1 MEHILT
7 FNKKQLDFIED
18 IETMTPSE
26 FKRAYGTKETEEEIF
41 CETLAETNEYQIN
54 LRQFKPISHLT
65 HPIYGYNE
73 LEIIDKKTDEVTEN
87 ILFCQYDI
95 EEKKVFTVKDKNHNE
110 WFRIRLKSTEPMET

>member
-54 LRQFKPISHLT
+54 LRQCKPISHLT

-73 LEIIDKKTDEVTEN
+73 LEIINKKTDEVTEN

-110 WFRIRLKSTEPMET
+110 WFRIRLKST